1 MKYLVD
7 TVKMVAEEYPNLKL
21 EIDKDTVRVRF
32 NTKDTCGN
40 KTLEIAEQDSRLKV
54 TILPEG
60 INKITDIQGV
70 KDIID
75 SIENKYL
82 NNEIRKSE
90 TKKRLELL
98 NVHPNVIKEFMQ
110 DGKLNKSDG
119 KLGILYWLEEE
130 EETMVKQFQ
139 ETYGVLVYHVLKT
152 YTVDMGII
160 YDLLYISE
168 DVECW
173 DIEKDDLK
181 NGYVLSYTVSA
192 FSESGIIKIKPING
206 GVVREY

>member
-7 TVKMVAEEYPNLKL
+7 TVKMIAEKYPNLKL
-21 EIDKDTVRVRF
+21 EIEKDTVRLRF
-32 NTKDTCGN
+32 NTKDTCEN
-40 KTLEIAEQDSRLKV
+40 KILEITEEDSKLKV

-60 INKITDIQGV
+60 INKITDVQGI

-75 SIENKYL
+75 TIEY
-82 NNEIRKSE
+82 EQYIEMRKLDA
-90 TKKRLELL
+90 KKRLQLL
-98 NVHPNVIKEFMQ
+98 NVHQNVINEFMNE
-110 DGKLNKSDG
+110 DKLNKSDG
-119 KLGILYWLEEE
+119 KLGILYWLEDD
-130 EETMVKQFQ
+130 EETMVEQFQ
-139 ETYGVLVYHVLKT
+139 EKHGVLVYHVLKT
-152 YTVDMGII
+152 YTADMGII

-181 NGYVLSYTVSA
+181 NGYALSYTVSA

-206 GVVREY
+206 GIAREY